1 MKVAIVGA
9 GKIGAALTRFFCND
23 DEVSAVILCDRNGQS
38 LNEIEQSLNSSKLRT
53 HRVGIEKEW
62 SISTLVRG
70 FDFLVSAL
78 PPEYNVKLTKL
89 ALEVGINYIDLGS
102 TDETLKEQ
110 LSYNELAKERNVC
123 IVPNSGFAPGLVNI
137 LALHGFEAFDEVE
150 SIKVRA
156 AGLPL
161 EPKPPLNFHLSFSP
175 SALINEYSHDALIL
189 ENKKIK
195 RVKALD
201 GYEKISFDTV
211 TDLTDLEA
219 FYTSGQITSLVRML
233 EGKVDSLDFKTIRYS
248 GHRDIIKS
256 LFMMG
261 FADDKI
267 IHVKINLTYRDL
279 LIRQLSKNLPEKDN
293 DIALIKIVV
302 NGKREGTSYQR
313 RYEMGCRYDK
323 EMNMSALMKCAALP
337 TLLTSKLIFQG
348 KHKNSCGVFP
358 PEKVVP
364 KTDFIDMMRQKD
376 FEISIEEH
384 ELTD

>member
-1 MKVAIVGA
+1 MKVAIIGA

-23 DEVSAVILCDRNGQS
+23 DDVSTVILCDRNGQS
-38 LNEIEQSLNSSKLRT
+38 LNEIETNLNSSKLRT

-62 SISTLVRG
+62 SITTLIRG

-89 ALEVGINYIDLGS
+89 ALDIGINYIDLGS

-150 SIKVRA
+150 SIKIRA

-175 SALINEYSHDALIL
+175 RALINEYSNDALIL
-189 ENKKIK
+189 ENKNIK
-195 RVKALD
+195 KVKALE
-201 GYEKISFDTV
+201 GYEKISFDTI
-211 TDLTDLEA
+211 TELTDLEA

-233 EGKVDSLDFKTIRYS
+233 EGKVDSLDFKTIRYN
-248 GHRDIIKS
+248 GHRDIIRS

-261 FADDKI
+261 FAEENI

-279 LIRQLSKNLPEKDN
+279 LIRQLSKSLSDEDN
-293 DIALIKIVV
+293 DIALVKILVK
-302 NGKREGTSYQR
+302 GKRDGNSYCR
-313 RYEMGCRYDK
+313 KYEMACTYDDDI
-323 EMNMSALMKCAALP
+323 NMSALLKCAALP

-364 KTDFIDMMRQKD
+364 KTDFIDMMKDKD
-376 FEISIEEH
+376 FKIDIAEH
-384 ELTD
+384 EV

>member
-1 MKVAIVGA
+1 MKVAIIGA

-23 DEVSAVILCDRNGQS
+23 DDVSTVILCDRNGQS
-38 LNEIEQSLNSSKLRT
+38 LNEIETNLNSSKLRT

-62 SISTLVRG
+62 SITTLIRG

-89 ALEVGINYIDLGS
+89 ALDIGINYIDLGS

-150 SIKVRA
+150 SIKIRA

-175 SALINEYSHDALIL
+175 RALINEYSNDALIL
-189 ENKKIK
+189 ENKNIK
-195 RVKALD
+195 KVKALE
-201 GYEKISFDTV
+201 GYEKISFDTI
-211 TDLTDLEA
+211 TELTDLEA

-233 EGKVDSLDFKTIRYS
+233 EGKVDSLDFKTIRYN
-248 GHRDIIKS
+248 GHRDIIRS

-261 FADDKI
+261 FAEEKI

-279 LIRQLSKNLPEKDN
+279 LIRQLSKSLSDEDN
-293 DIALIKIVV
+293 DIALVKILV
-302 NGKREGTSYQR
+302 NGKRDGNSYCR
-313 RYEMGCRYDK
+313 KYEMACTYDDDI
-323 EMNMSALMKCAALP
+323 NMSALLKCAALP

-364 KTDFIDMMRQKD
+364 KTDFIDMMKDKD
-376 FEISIEEH
+376 FKIDIAEH
-384 ELTD
+384 EV